1 MQSKS
6 ETQPEAGKQPLPAP
20 KDIKAQAATRNDQ
33 LTDKLAASPIAEEID
48 EDISYD
54 EDFEV

>member
-6 ETQPEAGKQPLPAP
+6 ETQPDAGKQPLPAS
-20 KDIKAQAATRNDQ
+20 KETKAHPATRNDQ
-33 LTDKLAASPIAEEID
+33 LTDKLAASPIQEEI
-48 EDISYD
+48 EESISYD